1 MLRRLLARPQSLRDA
16 IKRTSRP
23 AAGPRPLRYQSTQPP
38 PPPPSR
44 PNQSHGVPP
53 QPPNT
58 HETRPQKLLRYLN
71 PAAAPPLLARLPTL
85 HLLTRI
91 CTLALGIFISAHI
104 FMEYFYILTAAY
116 GISMLPTIASNGDCL
131 LISKYYRRGREVQ
144 VGDVVSYKLPL
155 KPGENGVKRVV
166 GLSGDFV
173 EVKEAVVEEVE
184 EEDGGRRKVVGS
196 RPRCLQ
202 VPQGHCWVVG
212 DNLAWSR
219 DSRIFGP
226 LPLALVTGKVIAKWS
241 WSSWVP
247 QWGRIEHGLKPAE
260 EIDWEVD

>member
-1 MLRRLLARPQSLRDA
+1 MLRRLLARPRSIPNA
-16 IKRTSRP
+16 IRRTTIP
-23 AAGPRPLRYQSTQPP
+23 LAGSRPLRYQSNQT
-38 PPPPSR
+38 PPPSR
-44 PNQSHGVPP
+44 PNQPHGVPP
-53 QPPNT
+53 PPHPHTN
-58 HETRPQKLLRYLN
+58 ETRPQKTLRYLN
-71 PAAAPPLLARLPTL
+71 PTAAPPLLSRFPTL

-91 CTLALGIFISAHI
+91 CTLFLAFFITAHI

-116 GISMLPTIASNGDCL
+116 GISMLPTIASSGDWL
-131 LISKYYRRGREVQ
+131 LISKYYRRGREVR

-173 EVKEAVVEEVE
+173 EIREAVVDEVE
-184 EEDGGRRKVVGS
+184 EEDGGRRKVMGS

-247 QWGRIEHGLKPAE
+247 EWGRVEHGLKPAE
-260 EIDWEVD
+260 EIDWEID

>member
-1 MLRRLLARPQSLRDA
+1 MLRRLLVRPQSIPNA
-16 IKRTSRP
+16 IRRRTSLP
-23 AAGPRPLRYQSTQPP
+23 VAGPPRPLRSQSTHS
-38 PPPPSR
+38 PPPPSSR
-44 PNQSHGVPP
+44 PNQPHTTPP
-53 QPPNT
+53 PRP
-58 HETRPQKLLRYLN
+58 HETPSQKTLRYLN
-71 PAAAPPLLARLPTL
+71 PTAAPPLLSRFPTL
-85 HLLTRI
+85 HLLARI
-91 CTLALGIFISAHI
+91 ATLALAFFLSAHI

-116 GISMLPTIASNGDCL
+116 GISMLPTVASSGDWL
-131 LISKYYRRGREVQ
+131 LISKYYRRGREVE

-173 EVKEAVVEEVE
+173 EVREAVVEEVE
-184 EEDGGRRKVVGS
+184 EEDGVRRKVMGS

-247 QWGRIEHGLKPAE
+247 EWGRIEHGLRPAE

>member
-1 MLRRLLARPQSLRDA
+1 MLPRLLARPQSIPNA
-16 IKRTSRP
+16 IRRRTPLP
-23 AAGPRPLRYQSTQPP
+23 AAGLRPLRYQSNHS
-38 PPPPSR
+38 PPPSR
-44 PNQSHGVPP
+44 PNQPRATPPPPP
-53 QPPNT
+53 QHAP
-58 HETRPQKLLRYLN
+58 ETRPQKTLRYLN
-71 PAAAPPLLARLPTL
+71 PTAAPPLLSRFPTL

-91 CTLALGIFISAHI
+91 CTLFLAFFITAHI

-116 GISMLPTIASNGDCL
+116 GISMLPTVASSGDWL
-131 LISKYYRRGREVQ
+131 LISKYYRRGREVR

-173 EVKEAVVEEVE
+173 EVREAVVEEG
-184 EEDGGRRKVVGS
+184 EDGRKVMGS

-247 QWGRIEHGLKPAE
+247 EWGRVEHGLKPAE

>member
-1 MLRRLLARPQSLRDA
+1 MLRRLLARPQSIPNA
-16 IKRTSRP
+16 ITRRTTLPS
-23 AAGPRPLRYQSTQPP
+23 ATGPRPLRFQSNQSPP
-38 PPPPSR
+38 PTRPNHSPSTPPPA
-44 PNQSHGVPP
+44 
-53 QPPNT
+53 
-58 HETRPQKLLRYLN
+58 HETRPQKTLRYLN
-71 PAAAPPLLARLPTL
+71 PTAAPPLLARFPTL
-85 HLLTRI
+85 HLLARI
-91 CTLALGIFISAHI
+91 ATLCLAFLLSAHI
-104 FMEYFYILTAAY
+104 FIEYFYILTAAY
-116 GISMLPTIASNGDCL
+116 GISMLPTIASAGDWL
-131 LISKYYRRGREVQ
+131 LISKYYRRGREVR

-173 EVKEAVVEEVE
+173 EVREAVVDEVQEEG
-184 EEDGGRRKVVGS
+184 DGGGKRKVVGS
-196 RPRCLQ
+196 RARCLQ

-212 DNLAWSR
+212 DNLKWSR

-247 QWGRIEHGLKPAE
+247 EWGKVEHGLKPAE